1 MWYQIVGRIA
11 CGGAAPRSPPQRL
24 LPQRQGYKEPIFLLI
39 ALLGDAQLQSLHDP
53 APERALWESNRSSC
67 SKYLYSNPRRQ
78 GVYTS
83 WSGFGMHAAKQP
95 GGWLSLV
102 FENTQSAPNAG
113 LGGCP

>member
-78 GVYTS
+78 GFEYRYFEQEDRFDS
-83 WSGFGMHAAKQP
+83 HSALSG
-95 GGWLSLV
+95 
-102 FENTQSAPNAG
+102 AG
-113 LGGCP
+113 SCSD